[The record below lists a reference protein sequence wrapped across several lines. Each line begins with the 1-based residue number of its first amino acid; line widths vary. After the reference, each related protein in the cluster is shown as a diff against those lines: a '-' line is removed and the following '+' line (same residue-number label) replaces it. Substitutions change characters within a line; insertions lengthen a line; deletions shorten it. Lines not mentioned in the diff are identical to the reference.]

1 MSIEPIRLCHRRST
15 HRPRFDSPQRNTV
28 RFSRYIGIDYSGA
41 QTPESRLK
49 SLQVYEAA
57 RDGEPVKISTTA
69 EGAKNW
75 SRLEVAQYCLKA
87 LESDEPAIIGIDHG
101 FSFPVSYMQRYGIS
115 SWDDFLK
122 DFMRH
127 WPTAD
132 PHTYVDFVREDNPRT
147 GDPSELRLCEQW
159 TATAKSVFLFD
170 VQGSVA
176 KSTHSGLPW
185 LLWLREMPAGD
196 PRVHFWPFDGFEVPE
211 GNSVVAEV
219 YPALYKRRFPK
230 EGRSPDEHD
239 AWSIASWLQEA
250 DRRGTLDRYF
260 EPPLTLPERKQAI
273 LEGWILGVW

>member
-1 MSIEPIRLCHRRST
+1 M
-15 HRPRFDSPQRNTV
+15 RFKH
-28 RFSRYIGIDYSGA
+28 YIGIDYSGA
-41 QTPESRLK
+41 QSPNSRLK
-49 SLQVYEAA
+49 TQQVFEALVESA
-57 RDGEPVKISTTA
+57 PAKISTSVQ
-69 EGAKNW
+69 GARNW
-75 SRLEVAQYCLKA
+75 TRQEIAQYCHKTLKSA
-87 LESDEPAIIGIDHG
+87 KPTIIGIDHA
-101 FSFPVSYMQRYGIS
+101 FSFPMSYMQRYGIS

-132 PHTYVDFVREDNPRT
+132 PHTYVDFVRDDNPRT

-185 LLWLREMPAGD
+185 LLWLREMPGGR

-211 GNSVVAEV
+211 GKSVIAEV
-219 YPALYKRRFPK
+219 YPALYKRRFPR
-230 EGRSPDEHD
+230 EDRTPDEHD
-239 AWSIASWLQEA
+239 AWSIAAWLQET
-250 DRRGTLDRYF
+250 DRRGTLDRYL
-260 EPPLTLPERKQAI
+260 EPPLTLPERKQAE